1 MYEDGKT
8 YLLVIEWDTDEEP
21 DPDDLE
27 QAEACGAYEYAEAV
41 APEELRGAIL
51 GAKEEARDLLDSNGS
66 GWVSVLVGVG
76 ECVDDVDI
84 ENAEQV
90 ITFEA

>member
-8 YLLVIEWDTDEEP
+8 YLLVIEWDTGEEP

-27 QAEACGAYEYAEAV
+27 QAETCGAYEYAEAV

-76 ECVDDVDI
+76 ECIDDVDA

>member
-8 YLLVIEWDTDEEP
+8 YLLVIEWDTGEEP

-27 QAEACGAYEYAEAV
+27 QPETCGAYEYAEAV

-51 GAKEEARDLLDSNGS
+51 RAKEEARDLLDSNGS

>member
-1 MYEDGKT
+1 MFKDGAT
-8 YLLVIEWDTDEEP
+8 YLLAIEWDTGEEP

-27 QAEACGAYEYAEAV
+27 QPETCGAYEFADAV
-41 APEELRGAIL
+41 APEELEAAIL
-51 GAKEEARDLLDSNGS
+51 GAKEEARGLLESNGS

>member
-1 MYEDGKT
+1 MYEDGKI

-27 QAEACGAYEYAEAV
+27 QPETCGAYEYAETV

-76 ECVDDVDI
+76 ECVDDVDA

>member
-8 YLLVIEWDTDEEP
+8 YLLVIEWDTGEES

-27 QAEACGAYEYAEAV
+27 QPETCGAYEYAEAV

-76 ECVDDVDI
+76 ECVDDVDA

>member
-8 YLLVIEWDTDEEP
+8 YLLVIEWDTGEEP
-21 DPDDLE
+21 DQDDLE
-27 QAEACGAYEYAEAV
+27 QAETFGAYEYAEAV
-41 APEELRGAIL
+41 APEELRAAIL

>member
-27 QAEACGAYEYAEAV
+27 QTETCGAYEYAEAV

-51 GAKEEARDLLDSNGS
+51 GAKEEARDLLDANGS

-76 ECVDDVDI
+76 KCIDDVDA

>member
-8 YLLVIEWDTDEEP
+8 YLLVIEW
-21 DPDDLE
+21 
-27 QAEACGAYEYAEAV
+27 EADGEGGAYEYAEAV
-41 APEELRGAIL
+41 APDELRGTIL
-51 GAKEEARDLLDSNGS
+51 GAKEEARDLLDANGT

-84 ENAEQV
+84 ENATKV
-90 ITFEA
+90 YTFGA

>member
-1 MYEDGKT
+1 MYKDGAT
-8 YLLVIEWDTDEEP
+8 YLLVIEWDTGEEP

-27 QAEACGAYEYAEAV
+27 QPETCGAYEYAEAV
-41 APEELRGAIL
+41 APHELEAAIL

-76 ECVDDVDI
+76 EGIDDVDA

-90 ITFEA
+90 ITFTA

>member
-1 MYEDGKT
+1 MYKDGAT
-8 YLLVIEWDTDEEP
+8 YLLVIEWDTGEAP

-27 QAEACGAYEYAEAV
+27 PEGRGAYEYADAV
-41 APEELRGAIL
+41 APEELEAAIL
-51 GAKEEARDLLDSNGS
+51 GAKEEARELLDANGS

-76 ECVDDVDI
+76 ECLDDLDQD
-84 ENAEQV
+84 NAEQV

>member
-1 MYEDGKT
+1 MCKDGAT
-8 YLLVIEWDTDEEP
+8 YLLVIEWDTGEEP

-27 QAEACGAYEYAEAV
+27 QADTCGAYEYAEAI
-41 APEELRGAIL
+41 APEELEAAIL
-51 GAKEEARDLLDSNGS
+51 GAKEEARDLLDSSGS

-76 ECVDDVDI
+76 ECIDDVDA

>member
-27 QAEACGAYEYAEAV
+27 QAETCGAYEYDEAV
-41 APEELRGAIL
+41 APEELRAAIL

>member
-1 MYEDGKT
+1 MHKDEAT
-8 YLLVIEWDTDEEP
+8 YLLVIEWDTGEAP

-27 QAEACGAYEYAEAV
+27 HAETCGAYEYAEAV
-41 APEELRGAIL
+41 APEELMAAIL
-51 GAKEEARDLLDSNGS
+51 GAKEEARDLLDANGS

-76 ECVDDVDI
+76 ECVDDLDQD
-84 ENAEQV
+84 NAEQV

>member
-27 QAEACGAYEYAEAV
+27 QAETCGAYEYAEAV
-41 APEELRGAIL
+41 GPEELRGAIL

-76 ECVDDVDI
+76 ECIDDVDA

>member
-1 MYEDGKT
+1 MYKDGKT
-8 YLLVIEWDTDEEP
+8 YLLVIEWDTDEKP

-27 QAEACGAYEYAEAV
+27 QAETCGAYEYAETV

-51 GAKEEARDLLDSNGS
+51 GAKEEARDMLDSNGS

>member
-8 YLLVIEWDTDEEP
+8 YLLVIEWDTGEEP

-27 QAEACGAYEYAEAV
+27 QSETCGAYEYAEAV

-76 ECVDDVDI
+76 ECVDDVDV

>member
-1 MYEDGKT
+1 MFKDGAT
-8 YLLVIEWDTDEEP
+8 YLLVIEWDTGEEP

-27 QAEACGAYEYAEAV
+27 QPETCGAYEYADAV
-41 APEELRGAIL
+41 APEELEAAIL
-51 GAKEEARDLLDSNGS
+51 GAKEEARGLLESNGS
-66 GWVSVLVGVG
+66 GLVSVLVGVG

>member
-8 YLLVIEWDTDEEP
+8 YLLVIEWDTGEEP

-27 QAEACGAYEYAEAV
+27 QPETCGAYEYAEAV

-51 GAKEEARDLLDSNGS
+51 GAKEEARDLLDSNGT

-76 ECVDDVDI
+76 ECVDDADI
-84 ENAEQV
+84 KNAEQV